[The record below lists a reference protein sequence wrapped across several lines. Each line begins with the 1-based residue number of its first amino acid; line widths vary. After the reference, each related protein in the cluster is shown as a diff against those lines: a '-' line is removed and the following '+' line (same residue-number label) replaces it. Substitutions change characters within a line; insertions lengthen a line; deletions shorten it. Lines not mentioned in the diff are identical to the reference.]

1 MVMNCGACLQVSV
14 KVVVNASSDSSC
26 ITKKTESSSLL
37 IYETCQRIVRGFTL
51 LP

>member
-1 MVMNCGACLQVSV
+1 MVMNCGACLQVSA

-26 ITKKTESSSLL
+26 ITKEAESSSLL
-37 IYETCQRIVRGFTL
+37 IYETCQRILWGFTL